1 MFGFLSRW
9 FGSMKRP
16 AEEVGSASFVRL
28 NEVTPLKPCTSPI
41 GGIEQQEATSYF
53 VCREAVLDR
62 KERIAGYEFSLSRRL
77 KARIIDRSAMVQR
90 AYDEG
95 LLRNL
100 EAAGIGGLL
109 GKRKAFIQLSPASL
123 ANPLIERVNPETT
136 IFLFTTTVAESIS
149 PESVLEQFA
158 HLRERGLHYGLSLM
172 AADESRIALYA
183 AADFVQVNAAAFD
196 GVDLRALPGRLRAL
210 RPAQLPPLVL
220 VASQLQTYD
229 DFQLVFQSGFDYFQ
243 GPFVSSRE
251 NWHPPTSEINRMRV
265 LELLNLVRRGA
276 EFDVISETLK
286 TEPVLTF
293 KLLRYINSPGMGLQR
308 PATTIAQALL
318 VLGHEKFYRWL
329 SLLLFDIRTPGY
341 RERILTEQAL
351 TRGRFMEYISGQ
363 GAIPPDADQ
372 LFLCGLFSLLDQF
385 MGIPLPEI
393 LAKVNL
399 PEPVCAALLGRPS
412 PLQVALRL
420 ALATEADDPQA
431 IAVEAAACNLD
442 SVAISEAS
450 LRALEWAQQLSASAE
465 G

>member
-9 FGSMKRP
+9 FGNTKKP
-16 AEEVGSASFVRL
+16 AEAIEGASFVRL
-28 NEVTPLKPCTSPI
+28 NEVTPLKPSADPVT
-41 GGIEQQEATSYF
+41 GGERQEATSYF

-77 KARIIDRSAMVQR
+77 KARIIDRSEMVQR
-90 AYDEG
+90 AYDDG

-100 EAAGIGGLL
+100 EAAGIGKLL

-123 ANPLIERVNPETT
+123 ANPLIERVYADTT
-136 IFLFTTTVAESIS
+136 VFLFTTAVADSIS
-149 PESVLEQFA
+149 PDTVVEQFA
-158 HLRERGLHYGLSLM
+158 QLRTRGLHYGLCLM
-172 AADESRIALYA
+172 APDESRMALFA
-183 AADFVQVNAAAFD
+183 GADFVQVNAAAFD

-229 DFQLVFQSGFDYFQ
+229 DFHLVFQSGFDYFQ

-251 NWHPPTSEINRMRV
+251 NWHPPKSEINRMRV

-276 EFDVISETLK
+276 EFEVISQTLK

-293 KLLRYINSPGMGLQR
+293 KLLRHINSPGMGLQH

-318 VLGHEKFYRWL
+318 VLGREKFYRWL

-351 TRGRFMEYISGQ
+351 ARGRFMENIAGQ
-363 GAIPPDADQ
+363 GAIPQQPDQ
-372 LFLCGLFSLLDQF
+372 LFLCGLFSLLDQL
-385 MGIPLPEI
+385 MGLPLSEI

-399 PEPVCAALLGRPS
+399 PEPVRAALLGNPS
-412 PLQVALRL
+412 SLQAALKL
-420 ALATEADDPQA
+420 AIAAELDDPQS
-431 IAVEAAACNLD
+431 IAAEAAACDLD
-442 SVAISEAS
+442 SGVISQAT
-450 LRALEWAQQLSASAE
+450 LRALEWAQQLSTSAE
-465 G
+465 S